1 MTYGT
6 GMRRTR
12 GGLSG
17 LLLILLGAWGA
28 LVPFVGPYFHY
39 AYTPDR
45 TWAYTSGRLWLEV
58 VPGAA
63 TVLGGLIVLST
74 RSRLWGCCGAFLA
87 ALAGAWFVVGAAVT
101 AQFIKSAVIR
111 PGVPV
116 GTSAGAAASSL
127 RQFLEGLGFFTGTG
141 VLIVFFA
148 ALALGRFSASS
159 AADTDTGTDVD
170 DLVGGPATGGLA
182 GQQTWPPGQAPAA
195 QQTWPPGQAPA
206 AQQDNPQTFPPQ
218 DQYPTT
224 TSQYPADSQPSPA
237 GQAPPRPDLFGR
249 SQEEHPATTGEF
261 PASSATG
268 EFPASSAT
276 GEFPASSATSEFPA
290 SSPSESGESQA

>member
-58 VPGAA
+58 VPGVA
-63 TVLGGLIVLST
+63 TVLGGLMVLMT
-74 RSRLWGCCGAFLA
+74 RSRVWGCCGAFLA

-101 AQFIKSAVIR
+101 AQFIKSGAIR

-141 VLIVFFA
+141 ILIVFFA
-148 ALALGRFSASS
+148 ALALGRFSATS
-159 AADTDTGTDVD
+159 AAADADTDGDALIGGT
-170 DLVGGPATGGLA
+170 ATGDLA
-182 GQQTWPPGQAPAA
+182 GQQTWPPRQAPAA
-195 QQTWPPGQAPA
+195 EQGSPE
-206 AQQDNPQTFPPQ
+206 TFPPSQ

-224 TSQYPADSQPSPA
+224 TSQYPAGSQPSPA
-237 GQAPPRPDLFGR
+237 GQAPPQQDLFNR
-249 SQEEHPATTGEF
+249 PQEEHPATTGQF

-268 EFPASSAT
+268 Q
-276 GEFPASSATSEFPA
+276 FPA
-290 SSPSESGESQA
+290 SSPDSGETQF

>member
-1 MTYGT
+1 MTYAT

-58 VPGAA
+58 VPGLA
-63 TVLGGLIVLST
+63 TVLGGLIVLTT
-74 RSRLWGCCGAFLA
+74 RSRMWGCCGAFLA

-101 AQFIKSAVIR
+101 AQFVKSASIR

-141 VLIVFFA
+141 ILIVFFA
-148 ALALGRFSASS
+148 ALALGRFSATS
-159 AADTDTGTDVD
+159 AAADSDIDDDGLAGGT
-170 DLVGGPATGGLA
+170 ATGDLA
-182 GQQTWPPGQAPAA
+182 GQQTWPPRQAPAA
-195 QQTWPPGQAPA
+195 E
-206 AQQDNPQTFPPQ
+206 QDSPQTFPPSQ

-224 TSQYPADSQPSPA
+224 TSQYPAGSQPSPA
-237 GQAPPRPDLFGR
+237 GQAPPQQDLFNR
-249 SQEEHPATTGEF
+249 PQEQYPTTTGQL

-268 EFPASSAT
+268 Q
-276 GEFPASSATSEFPA
+276 FPA
-290 SSPSESGESQA
+290 SSPPDSGETQS

>member
-1 MTYGT
+1 MTYAT

-58 VPGAA
+58 VPGVA
-63 TVLGGLIVLST
+63 TVLGGLIVLMT
-74 RSRLWGCCGAFLA
+74 RSRAWGCCGAFLA

-101 AQFIKSAVIR
+101 AQFVKGTSIR

-116 GTSAGAAASSL
+116 ATSAGAAASSL

-141 VLIVFFA
+141 ILIVFFA
-148 ALALGRFSASS
+148 ALALGRFSATSVT
-159 AADTDTGTDVD
+159 ADAETDGDG
-170 DLVGGPATGGLA
+170 LVGDATAGSMI
-182 GQQTWPPGQAPAA
+182 GQQAWTPRETTPDEQQAEGRFPAS
-195 QQTWPPGQAPA
+195 
-206 AQQDNPQTFPPQ
+206 Q
-218 DQYPTT
+218 DQYPTVA
-224 TSQYPADSQPSPA
+224 SQYPAGSQPSPA
-237 GQAPPRPDLFGR
+237 GQAPPRQDLFGR
-249 SQEEHPATTGEF
+249 PEEQYQETTGH
-261 PASSATG
+261 
-268 EFPASSAT
+268 
-276 GEFPASSATSEFPA
+276 FPA
-290 SSPSESGESQA
+290 SSPTGQLPASAPTGEFPSSSSADSGES

>member
-101 AQFIKSAVIR
+101 AQFIKSAAIR

-148 ALALGRFSASS
+148 ALALGRFSATS

-182 GQQTWPPGQAPAA
+182 GPADLASPPGTGGRAGQPADIPAAGPVPDHDQPVPGGQPAVAGRPGPAPAGSVRPVA
-195 QQTWPPGQAPA
+195 GGAAGDHRPVPGLGAV
-206 AQQDNPQTFPPQ
+206 
-218 DQYPTT
+218 
-224 TSQYPADSQPSPA
+224 
-237 GQAPPRPDLFGR
+237 
-249 SQEEHPATTGEF
+249 
-261 PASSATG
+261 
-268 EFPASSAT
+268 
-276 GEFPASSATSEFPA
+276 
-290 SSPSESGESQA
+290 

>member
-17 LLLILLGAWGA
+17 LLLVLLGAWGA

-63 TVLGGLIVLST
+63 TVIGGLIVLTT

-101 AQFIKSAVIR
+101 AQFIKSGAIR

-148 ALALGRFSASS
+148 ALALGRFSATS
-159 AADTDTGTDVD
+159 AADTGSDVD

-182 GQQTWPPGQAPAA
+182 GQQTWPPRQAPAA
-195 QQTWPPGQAPA
+195 E
-206 AQQDNPQTFPPQ
+206 QDSPQTFPPSQ

-224 TSQYPADSQPSPA
+224 TSQYPAGSQPSPA
-237 GQAPPRPDLFGR
+237 GEAPPRPDLFGR
-249 SQEEHPATTGEF
+249 PPEDPATTGQF

-268 EFPASSAT
+268 Q
-276 GEFPASSATSEFPA
+276 FPA
-290 SSPSESGESQA
+290 SSPSESGENQL

>member
-1 MTYGT
+1 MTYAT

-63 TVLGGLIVLST
+63 TVIGGLIVLTT

-101 AQFIKSAVIR
+101 AQFIKNGSIR

-148 ALALGRFSASS
+148 ALALGRFSATGA
-159 AADTDTGTDVD
+159 AADADTDVD

-182 GQQTWPPGQAPAA
+182 GQQTWPPRQAPAA
-195 QQTWPPGQAPA
+195 E
-206 AQQDNPQTFPPQ
+206 QDSPQTFPPSQ

-224 TSQYPADSQPSPA
+224 TSQYPAGSEPSPA

-249 SQEEHPATTGEF
+249 PQEEHPATTGQF
-261 PASSATG
+261 PAPSATG
-268 EFPASSAT
+268 Q
-276 GEFPASSATSEFPA
+276 FPA
-290 SSPSESGESQA
+290 SSPPDSGETQV

>member
-17 LLLILLGAWGA
+17 LLLVLLGAWGA

-58 VPGAA
+58 VPGVA
-63 TVLGGLIVLST
+63 TVLGGLIVLTT
-74 RSRLWGCCGAFLA
+74 RSRALGCCGAFLA

-101 AQFIKSAVIR
+101 AQFIKSGAIR

-148 ALALGRFSASS
+148 ALALGRFSATS
-159 AADTDTGTDVD
+159 AADTGSDVD

-182 GQQTWPPGQAPAA
+182 GQQTWPPRQAPAA
-195 QQTWPPGQAPA
+195 E
-206 AQQDNPQTFPPQ
+206 QDRPQTFPP
-218 DQYPTT
+218 
-224 TSQYPADSQPSPA
+224 
-237 GQAPPRPDLFGR
+237 
-249 SQEEHPATTGEF
+249 
-261 PASSATG
+261 
-268 EFPASSAT
+268 
-276 GEFPASSATSEFPA
+276 
-290 SSPSESGESQA
+290 